1 VESSSLSLELNS
13 QAALL
18 DCCFENESTSF
29 TSGSDGFIRR
39 FAIFAFLLY
48 EDSKFTFSM
57 KKI

>member
-1 VESSSLSLELNS
+1 MESSSLSLELYS

-39 FAIFAFLLY
+39 FAVFLTNIFIIGCFC
-48 EDSKFTFSM
+48 
-57 KKI
+57 IV